1 MAVRMVDMRA
11 STMVGGKDKSTV
23 AMLVP
28 SKVEMKVA
36 WMARLRVGSSAQRK
50 ACELAALK
58 VAEMD
63 LQKVLTTVVVSVA
76 YWAGRMVA
84 R

>member
-1 MAVRMVDMRA
+1 MRA
-11 STMVGGKDKSTV
+11 STMVGEKVYPTV

-28 SKVEMKVA
+28 SKVDLTVA
-36 WMARLRVGSSAQRK
+36 WMARLMVGSLVQRK